1 MHHYYNSP
9 GHSAFLVLGHG
20 EPEHAVITAV
30 PRTLLHHQV
39 VRVDVEAVAG
49 GKKRE
54 EKEEKSLHGEVE

>member
-30 PRTLLHHQV
+30 PRARLHHQV

>member
-30 PRTLLHHQV
+30 PRTLLHHQLGG
-39 VRVDVEAVAG
+39 VDIEAVAG
-49 GKKRE
+49 GEERE
-54 EKEEKSLHGEVE
+54 EKEERSLHDEVE